1 MNAPTTIARPAVDEP
16 RRRILKRG
24 GATAP
29 AVVEARRTGA
39 GRSTR
44 LGTAIEALDAYPA
57 LAQSRRR
64 LLAATDGR
72 APVAAE
78 IVAAVESDVALLIAV
93 LRLAN
98 SRAYGR
104 TKIDTAVSAVELLDA
119 TTIRAV
125 ASRTPTFE
133 FFRSAGAWDPISER
147 FRLHA
152 LATQRAAGLIA
163 EELGYANRDSL
174 VVASTLHDI
183 GQLALI
189 HAYHGYHRQIHQDT
203 ATPQQRIR
211 RERSELGL
219 DHALLGGL
227 LVRRWGLPASLADT
241 IERHHDPSASGEA
254 AIVRLADMLAHYERG
269 APVSPREM
277 LESAS
282 VLGLEEQRLRG
293 LIYTL
298 AGASSERRLPD
309 EPCPLSG
316 AELKVLR
323 ALARGQVYKEIAADL
338 HLSAS
343 TVRSHLH
350 NIYKHLGVIDRA
362 QAVILASERGW
373 L

>member
-1 MNAPTTIARPAVDEP
+1 MSATVAADRKPVATP
-16 RRRILKRG
+16 RRRVLKRA
-24 GATAP
+24 GATPP
-29 AVVEARRTGA
+29 AVVDARRTG
-39 GRSTR
+39 GGNKTR
-44 LGTAIEALDAYPA
+44 LTMAIEELEAYPA
-57 LAQSRRR
+57 LAESRRR
-64 LLAATDGR
+64 LLAATDRR

-98 SRAYGR
+98 SREHR
-104 TKIDTAVSAVELLDA
+104 HSKIDSVVAAVELLGPRA
-119 TTIRAV
+119 IHAV
-125 ASRTPTFE
+125 ASSMPTFD
-133 FFRSAGAWDPISER
+133 FFQSAGAWGQLSER

-152 LATQRAAGLIA
+152 LATQRAAGRIA
-163 EELGYANRDSL
+163 MEVGYARRDSL

-189 HAYHGYHRQIHQDT
+189 HAYQGYNGQLHQGA
-203 ATPQQRIR
+203 ATPQERVRQER
-211 RERSELGL
+211 RELGL

-227 LVRRWGLPASLADT
+227 LIRRWGLPASLADT
-241 IERHHDPSASGEA
+241 IEHHHDPDARGEA
-254 AIVRLADMLAHYERG
+254 AVVRLADMLAHYERG
-269 APVSPREM
+269 APVSPGEM

-282 VLGLEEQRLRG
+282 VLGLGEQRLRG
-293 LIYTL
+293 LMYAL

-323 ALARGQVYKEIAADL
+323 ALARGQVYKEIAVGL
-338 HLSAS
+338 KLSAS

-350 NIYKHLGVIDRA
+350 NIYRQLGVIDRA